1 MTGRDSGRIVLV
13 HHDNGEGG
21 NHVLKSMTGYGCS
34 ERAGED
40 RRIRVEVRSVNQ
52 RFLDVQIKAP
62 RTMLQ
67 VEDRIRKS
75 IESVL
80 ARGRVT
86 VYIEWKSASDD
97 SPSVNVQ
104 AARELVRQLRLLG
117 EELSVPGEI
126 DLSVVTRFPQI
137 FEQSSDVAGAD
148 EVWSFLEPVL
158 SEALDGLVVMREAEG
173 AKLGEE
179 LKGRLDA
186 IDEIVSTLETS
197 SVDAAAAAR
206 ERLTTRIAALVD
218 GSVPVDETR
227 LAQEVAIAAERAD
240 FTEEVV
246 RLRAHVSQSREC
258 LSSTDPVGK
267 RLNFLVQEMLREAN
281 TTGSKGG
288 DIGVTGPVLSL
299 KEEIEKLREQVQ
311 NVE

>member
-1 MTGRDSGRIVLV
+1 MLR
-13 HHDNGEGG
+13 
-21 NHVLKSMTGYGCS
+21 SMTGYGCS
-34 ERAGED
+34 EVTESG
-40 RRIRVEVRSVNQ
+40 RRIRVEMRSVNQ

-67 VEDRIRKS
+67 VEDRIRKL

-86 VYIEWKSASDD
+86 VYIEWKSDAES
-97 SPSVNVQ
+97 SPTVNLQ
-104 AARELVRQLRLLG
+104 AARELLRQLRLLG
-117 EELSVPGEI
+117 EELSISGEV

-148 EVWSFLEPVL
+148 DVWSLLEPAL
-158 SEALDGLVVMREAEG
+158 GEAMGGLVAMREAEG
-173 AKLGEE
+173 AE
-179 LKGRLDA
+179 LRDELDGRLA
-186 IDEIVSTLETS
+186 TIEGLVSTLDGYS
-197 SVDAAAAAR
+197 ADAAAAAK
-206 ERLTTRIAALVD
+206 ERLTTRIAALMD

-227 LAQEVAIAAERAD
+227 LAQEVAVAAERAD
-240 FTEEVV
+240 YTEEIV

-258 LSSTDPVGK
+258 LSSDEPVGK

>member
-1 MTGRDSGRIVLV
+1 
-13 HHDNGEGG
+13 
-21 NHVLKSMTGYGCS
+21 MTGYGCS
-34 ERAGED
+34 ESAGED
-40 RRIRVEVRSVNQ
+40 RHIRVEMRSVNQ

-67 VEDRIRKS
+67 VEDRVRKS
-75 IESVL
+75 VESAL

-86 VYIEWKSASDD
+86 VYIEWKSAADE
-97 SPSVNVQ
+97 SPAVNVR
-104 AARELVRQLRLLG
+104 AARELIRQLRMLG

-126 DLSVVTRFPQI
+126 DLSVLTRFPQV
-137 FEQSSDVAGAD
+137 FESSADAPGAD
-148 EVWSFLEPVL
+148 EVWSALEPVVA
-158 SEALDGLVVMREAEG
+158 EAIEGLVAMREAEG
-173 AKLGEE
+173 SE
-179 LKGRLDA
+179 LRAELEARLDA
-186 IDEIVSTLETS
+186 IDAIVTTLEGS
-197 SVDAAAAAR
+197 SGDASAAAK
-206 ERLTTRIAALVD
+206 ERLESRIAALME
-218 GSVPVDETR
+218 GSTPVDETR

-240 FTEEVV
+240 FTEEIV
-246 RLRAHVSQSREC
+246 RLRAHVAQSREC
-258 LSSTDPVGK
+258 LSSDEPVGK

>member
-1 MTGRDSGRIVLV
+1 VLR
-13 HHDNGEGG
+13 
-21 NHVLKSMTGYGCS
+21 SMTGYGCS
-34 ERAGED
+34 EVTESG
-40 RRIRVEVRSVNQ
+40 RRIRVEMRSVNQ

-67 VEDRIRKS
+67 VEDRIRKL

-86 VYIEWKSASDD
+86 VYIEWKSDAES
-97 SPSVNVQ
+97 SPTVNLQ
-104 AARELVRQLRLLG
+104 AARELLRQLRLLG
-117 EELSVPGEI
+117 EELSISGEV

-148 EVWSFLEPVL
+148 DVWSLLEPAL
-158 SEALDGLVVMREAEG
+158 GEAMGGLVAMREAEG
-173 AKLGEE
+173 AE
-179 LKGRLDA
+179 LRDELDGRLA
-186 IDEIVSTLETS
+186 TIEGLVSTLDGYS
-197 SVDAAAAAR
+197 ADAAAAAK
-206 ERLTTRIAALVD
+206 ERLTTRIAALMD

-227 LAQEVAIAAERAD
+227 LAQEVAVAAERAD
-240 FTEEVV
+240 YTEEIV

-258 LSSTDPVGK
+258 LSSDEPVGK